1 MAWGLGNMLTVAN
14 THQWDG
20 ERNQREASRGIS
32 PITMLCKFPGFEV
45 KRLKA
50 LALLSGLRSVG

>member
-1 MAWGLGNMLTVAN
+1 MLTVAN

-20 ERNQREASRGIS
+20 ERSQREASRGIS